1 MKLEGSG
8 SRVRHRRPMAI
19 EEVPG
24 SIRGV
29 ELEMWQ
35 RGCESSEWSV
45 VEAHLDDTVVLSG
58 RMAAPFLALG
68 AADETDLSFAIRLA
82 GDRAWTMNGHTMGA
96 RDIAVLGRR
105 GELTST
111 TAGPIHWLALQI
123 SPERLF
129 RYSESIAGRGVYLRR
144 GESHLLTPHSAQV
157 GGLLRALS
165 KAAELATSSPV
176 ALSDAALR
184 HALEAQLMHALVRC
198 LDVEPEPLRCHHGP
212 VAQRA
217 ISYLQEHDREVIY
230 VADLCL
236 ATGISE
242 RWLREALQAVYGT
255 SPMRLLRLRRL
266 NQVHRA
272 LLAGS
277 PGASSVT
284 EVAMAY
290 GFFDL
295 GRFAQSYRQVFG
307 EPPSATLHKGVVR
320 AAGSAS
326 ADGGERIV
334 IR

>member
-8 SRVRHRRPMAI
+8 SRVHHRRPAAI
-19 EEVPG
+19 EEVAG

-35 RGCESSEWSV
+35 RGCEHSEWSV

-129 RYSESIAGRGVYLRR
+129 RYSESIAGRGMYLKH
-144 GESHLLTPHSAQV
+144 GETHLLTPHHSQV
-157 GGLLRALS
+157 SGLLRALE
-165 KAAELATSSPV
+165 KAAELATSSP
-176 ALSDAALR
+176 ALLSNAALR

-198 LDVEPEPLRCHHGP
+198 LDMEPEPLRSHHGR

-217 ISYLQEHDREVIY
+217 VSYLQEHDREVIY

-266 NQVHRA
+266 NQVHRD
-272 LLAGS
+272 LVAGS
-277 PGASSVT
+277 AGASSVT

-295 GRFAQSYRQVFG
+295 GRFAKAYRQVFG
-307 EPPSATLHKGVVR
+307 EPPSVTLHKR
-320 AAGSAS
+320 AMRPASHSSAH
-326 ADGGERIV
+326 ARERV
-334 IR
+334 LTT

>member
-1 MKLEGSG
+1 MKFEGSG
-8 SRVRHRRPMAI
+8 SRVRHRRPAAI

-29 ELEMWQ
+29 EIEMWQ
-35 RGCESSEWSV
+35 RGCERSEWSV

-82 GDRAWTMNGHTMGA
+82 GDRAWTMNGHTMGP

-111 TAGPIHWLALQI
+111 TAGPVHWLALQI

-129 RYSESIAGRGVYLRR
+129 RYSESIAGRGVYLKH
-144 GESHLLTPHSAQV
+144 GETHLLTPQDWQV

-165 KAAELATSSPV
+165 KAAELAASSP
-176 ALSDAALR
+176 ALLSNAALR
-184 HALEAQLMHALVRC
+184 HGLEAQLMHALVRC
-198 LDVEPEPLRCHHGP
+198 LDIEPLPLRSHHGR

-217 ISYLQEHDREVIY
+217 VSYLQEHDREVIY

-266 NQVHRA
+266 NQVHRD
-272 LLAGS
+272 LMAGS
-277 PGASSVT
+277 AGASSVT

-295 GRFAQSYRQVFG
+295 GRFAKSYRQVFG
-307 EPPSATLHKGVVR
+307 EPPSATLQKR
-320 AAGSAS
+320 AMRPAS
-326 ADGGERIV
+326 DPVAPAGERV
-334 IR
+334 GTA

>member
-157 GGLLRALS
+157 GGLLRALA

-307 EPPSATLHKGVVR
+307 EPPSATLHRGVVR

-326 ADGGERIV
+326 ADVGERTV